1 MLGENNGKER
11 EAYLANLRNE
21 AFIKVSDAYRDSVE
35 PLLKVKVPAA
45 AKSSGSD
52 KDKKNKKP

>member
-1 MLGENNGKER
+1 
-11 EAYLANLRNE
+11 LRNE

-45 AKSSGSD
+45 AKSAGSD